1 MTEPIHQYRIDRVAA
16 LRAVT
21 IATQQGD
28 RPKTIRPISPLMRQ
42 ATVVTVDATTP
53 PSCTIQF
60 DTVTPGPTHPG
71 TRYPNNLK
79 LVTGDLVY
87 TVTLGNGDTWVLTR
101 LASGLTAPVQAD
113 VFSGSFSTASTTY
126 TDLATPSSS
135 PGPAVTVLM
144 AAGQTV
150 KVTVS
155 ARSWVSAVGATQAN
169 MAWAVSG
176 AETRAAQDAD
186 ATEQTDAQSGT
197 MSKSGLYTA
206 GVAGSRTITAKYKVI
221 GATSANFTSRR
232 LLVEP

>member
-155 ARSWVSAVGATQAN
+155 ARSWVSAVGATWRGRCPEQRR
-169 MAWAVSG
+169 G
-176 AETRAAQDAD
+176 RRRTPTRP
-186 ATEQTDAQSGT
+186 
-197 MSKSGLYTA
+197 
-206 GVAGSRTITAKYKVI
+206 SRPTPSPVRCPSPGCIPPGWPAR
-221 GATSANFTSRR
+221 APSRPSTR
-232 LLVEP
+232 